1 MPVMESI
8 IEAALEHAEAN
19 VDAEQADSDGNPFG
33 PPRAA
38 IVGCGA
44 PGTARVERGVA
55 AHGMLAGAA
64 RRCETTTVAVG
75 PNRQSLDTKLI
86 DWSLVC
92 QSAAE
97 PTSREE
103 PSSADADWRRLRER
117 TRDVELSVVTGNLDT
132 PDAARRLSRV
142 VDVVAEGDAPTVVV
156 PTIPDRPVQPWAER
170 ALRTFRGTADT
181 LAPVDTAEPSAN
193 AQRTDEPRRVDG
205 PIEQVLRALL
215 GSVTGSMAFP
225 ADVGSVYELL
235 ENGVVAVPVV
245 ATIER
250 DADPGDWVPDRE
262 SVDASLQPCYDG
274 SVLDVGSG
282 RPRGWLAYLVG
293 GAELTLHEA
302 QRLEAMFPKLL
313 TGDELDGVVCGH
325 IDKETSGVTQLTALV
340 FLD

>member
-1 MPVMESI
+1 MESI
-8 IEAALEHAEAN
+8 IEAALEHAEAS
-19 VDAEQADSDGNPFG
+19 VDAEQADPDGNRFG

-38 IVGCGA
+38 VVGCGA
-44 PGTARVERGVA
+44 PGAERVERGVA
-55 AHGMLAGAA
+55 AHGMLAGTA
-64 RRCETTTVAVG
+64 RRCETVTVAVG
-75 PNRQSLDTKLI
+75 PNRQSLDSCLM

-92 QSAAE
+92 PSTGG
-97 PTSREE
+97 PTSRGT
-103 PSSADADWRRLRER
+103 PSSADVDWRRLRER

-142 VDVVAEGDAPTVVV
+142 VDVVAEGDAPTVVI

-170 ALRTFRGTADT
+170 ALRTLRGTADT
-181 LAPVDTAEPSAN
+181 LAPVDTAEQSAD
-193 AQRTDEPRRVDG
+193 AQRTDDPRRIDG

-262 SVDASLQPCYDG
+262 AVDVSLQPCYDECG
-274 SVLDVGSG
+274 LNVDPSNPS
-282 RPRGWLAYLVG
+282 GWLAYLVG

-302 QRLEAMFPKLL
+302 QRLEAMLPELL

-325 IDKETSGVTQLTALV
+325 IDGETPGVTQLTALV